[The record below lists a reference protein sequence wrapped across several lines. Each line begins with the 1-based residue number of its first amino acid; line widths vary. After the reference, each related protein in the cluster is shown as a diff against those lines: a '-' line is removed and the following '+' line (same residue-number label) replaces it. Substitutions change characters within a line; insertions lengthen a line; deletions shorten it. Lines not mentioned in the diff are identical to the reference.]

1 MSSNNTWLLRDG
13 LQLRGGTVKALKSKN
28 PLPKARELMLEMDTG
43 KMKMGN
49 GVDNWNDLAYIG
61 GLTEEEWTVV
71 LDDGNDTEITK
82 RVAVWS

>member
-1 MSSNNTWLLRDG
+1 MIKNLKDG
-13 LQLRGGTVKALKSKN
+13 LQLRGGTAENLAAKN